1 MLGYIEW
8 CPGIS
13 QDEAKG
19 YRRSLPLAYNS
30 LELLLLLYFHFD
42 NKMPVA
48 KGGKASSKPDPFDSD
63 SDDGLVSSKP
73 AKKSSAYSVPG
84 GNKKQYQDGF
94 KNSGG
99 LENQSVEELEHYAAY
114 KAEETTD
121 TLNGC
126 LRIAENI
133 REDATSTMITLQKQG
148 EQISRT
154 HEKAV
159 EIDQDLTKGEG
170 LLNSLGGF
178 FSKPWK
184 PKKTKKIKGPVSRD
198 DSFKKKVNRM
208 EQRDKLGLSPR
219 GKGNTREYGEAGTAM
234 DKVQLEK
241 KKQDDALDD
250 LSGVLGQLQGMAVD
264 MGSELDR
271 QNKALDDMHGDVEEL
286 NSRVKQANQRA
297 RKIIAE

>member
-1 MLGYIEW
+1 
-8 CPGIS
+8 
-13 QDEAKG
+13 
-19 YRRSLPLAYNS
+19 
-30 LELLLLLYFHFD
+30 
-42 NKMPVA
+42 MPVA
-48 KGGKASSKPDPFDSD
+48 RGAKKPGPVDSD
-63 SDDGLVSSKP
+63 SDDDGLISKKP
-73 AKKSSAYSVPG
+73 TKSSTYSVPT
-84 GNKKQYQDGF
+84 GNKKQYKDGF
-94 KNSGG
+94 KDSGG
-99 LENQSVEELEHYAAY
+99 LENQSVEELENYAAY

-133 REDATSTMITLQKQG
+133 KEDAANTMITLQKQG

-159 EIDQDLTKGEG
+159 EIDQDLAKGEG

-198 DSFKKKVNRM
+198 DSFKKKTSRM

-219 GKGNTREYGEAGTAM
+219 GKGNTREYGDATNAM

-297 RKIIAE
+297 RKILAD

>member
-1 MLGYIEW
+1 
-8 CPGIS
+8 
-13 QDEAKG
+13 
-19 YRRSLPLAYNS
+19 
-30 LELLLLLYFHFD
+30 
-42 NKMPVA
+42 MPVSKGA
-48 KGGKASSKPDPFDSD
+48 KPSSSKPVDSD
-63 SDDGLVSSKP
+63 SDDDGGFVPKS
-73 AKKSSAYSVPG
+73 KSSAYSVPAG
-84 GNKKQYQDGF
+84 GKKQYKDGF
-94 KNSGG
+94 RDSGG
-99 LENQSVEELEHYAAY
+99 LENQSVQELENYAAY

-133 REDATSTMITLQKQG
+133 KEDATNTMITLNKQG
-148 EQISRT
+148 EQIART

-184 PKKTKKIKGPVSRD
+184 PKKTRKIKGPAMSKD
-198 DSFKKKVNRM
+198 DSFKKKANRM

-219 GKGNTREYGEAGTAM
+219 GKGNTREYGEATSAM

-297 RKIIAE
+297 RKILAD